1 LLPLRALVDL
11 RAVRRLALPAEALRD
26 LVDFF
31 ALLRAL
37 VDLRATRLPPDF
49 DPERMRPRFVFVAFL
64 VAISVAPWESIL
76 GRLSACGYFT
86 PAPEKSEAT

>member
-1 LLPLRALVDL
+1 
-11 RAVRRLALPAEALRD
+11 LALPAEALRD

-49 DPERMRPRFVFVAFL
+49 DPERIRPRLVFVAFF
-64 VAISVAPWESIL
+64 VAISVAPWDSIL
-76 GRLSACGYFT
+76 GHLVACGYFT
-86 PAPEKSEAT
+86 LAPEKGEAT